1 MGFSDSLIILFRIMA
16 QVLPKVGAGA
26 AQSWRRWCYQLAQ
39 VRKKGRDLR
48 RLRTSIVD
56 LRRKYQG
63 EKLTCAKKWA
73 DLRQKEGAP

>member
-1 MGFSDSLIILFRIMA
+1 M
-16 QVLPKVGAGA
+16 V
-26 AQSWRRWCYQLAQ
+26 Q

-73 DLRQKEGAP
+73 DLRQKESAPCSDKQAIKASIKIVSIVIVIALKVSLN